1 MIEKRGQDE
10 IEKLKEVV
18 DKRKKKGRRKK
29 RTKIHRHSRGCSS
42 EEKNRNSGTASETF
56 KERKYREV
64 FNYKMRTLKHFAWRM
79 CCQRIIWSWALSFY
93 INCAFGL
100 HLRLGILAF
109 PFFFMHVCQRHYALF
124 NGSRALFTGPT
135 NTLFRKNGL
144 TVLFTH
150 LKIILLQYFQFLIFN
165 KINSIQMDSNT
176 LYFSLLAL
184 LVCPPTK
191 TRDSLV
197 RKKYP
202 RYNNGL
208 KI

>member
-79 CCQRIIWSWALSFY
+79 CCQRILWSWALSFY

-109 PFFFMHVCQRHYALF
+109 PFFLCTCVRDIMHYSMDPMHCSHDPQ
-124 NGSRALFTGPT
+124 
-135 NTLFRKNGL
+135 
-144 TVLFTH
+144 
-150 LKIILLQYFQFLIFN
+150 ILYSEKMVSQYYSHI
-165 KINSIQMDSNT
+165 
-176 LYFSLLAL
+176 
-184 LVCPPTK
+184 
-191 TRDSLV
+191 
-197 RKKYP
+197 
-202 RYNNGL
+202 
-208 KI
+208 